1 MPKYKVS
8 ATTEVK
14 SMGIFDSA
22 TPEEAMELFRL
33 EDIKVDYTASSLGY
47 LTSGWN
53 PVVEE
58 ITNADI

>member
-14 SMGIFDSA
+14 SMGIFDAA
-22 TPEEAMELFRL
+22 TPEEAMELFRS
-33 EDIKVDYTASSLGY
+33 EDIKIDYTASSLGY

-53 PVVEE
+53 PVAEE
-58 ITNADI
+58 IINANI